1 MFIKLNVVQVL
12 QSVFLKCESVVLGG
26 TILDAVST
34 IYHGDNANYFLLQV
48 GGNKQNNPILKETLL
63 PILLYSMLVF
73 FSGFQFRADAY
84 LCFCWI
90 KPSVLTAFSTEGLKH
105 YSIYPY
111 PYLVFDLFNNN
122 KKLDFLS

>member
-1 MFIKLNVVQVL
+1 MRRLRQLNVVVQVL

-90 KPSVLTAFSTEGLKH
+90 KPSVLTVFITER
-105 YSIYPY
+105 I
-111 PYLVFDLFNNN
+111 
-122 KKLDFLS
+122 KKLFYIPVRT